1 MVGLHYFIYLKNI
14 FKIVKEIFGKYWN
27 KVCTFDLSNKRNKTH
42 AMNLI
47 INRNEKFST
56 YNGQYI
62 TTDEARKIMIKALKE
77 GRAKL
82 LVDSTETLGYQI
94 D

>member
-1 MVGLHYFIYLKNI
+1 M
-14 FKIVKEIFGKYWN
+14 EEW
-27 KVCTFDLSNKRNKTH
+27 CTFDSSNKRNKTH

-56 YNGQYI
+56 VNGKYI
-62 TTDEARKIMIKALKE
+62 TTDEALKIMIKAIKE
-77 GRAKL
+77 SRAKL
-82 LVDSTETLGYQI
+82 LIDTPETLAYQI

>member
-1 MVGLHYFIYLKNI
+1 
-14 FKIVKEIFGKYWN
+14 
-27 KVCTFDLSNKRNKTH
+27 
-42 AMNLI
+42 MNLI

-56 YNGQYI
+56 YKGQYI

>member
-1 MVGLHYFIYLKNI
+1 MEHKQ
-14 FKIVKEIFGKYWN
+14 
-27 KVCTFDLSNKRNKTH
+27 KTN

-56 YNGQYI
+56 FNGKYI

-82 LVDSTETLGYQI
+82 LIDSTETLGYQI

>member
-1 MVGLHYFIYLKNI
+1 
-14 FKIVKEIFGKYWN
+14 
-27 KVCTFDLSNKRNKTH
+27 
-42 AMNLI
+42 MNLI